1 MLLTIGAWPHLARG
15 VGIEPTKDGFGDLPV
30 PSTPRL
36 VYLSRRSPTNLEK
49 IVSLENNLKT

>member
-1 MLLTIGAWPHLARG
+1 MFLTIGAWPNLARG

-36 VYLSRRSPTNLEK
+36 VYLS
-49 IVSLENNLKT
+49 

>member
-1 MLLTIGAWPHLARG
+1 MFLTIGAWPNLARG

-36 VYLSRRSPTNLEK
+36 EPRNLILLK
-49 IVSLENNLKT
+49 IDKTFSSF